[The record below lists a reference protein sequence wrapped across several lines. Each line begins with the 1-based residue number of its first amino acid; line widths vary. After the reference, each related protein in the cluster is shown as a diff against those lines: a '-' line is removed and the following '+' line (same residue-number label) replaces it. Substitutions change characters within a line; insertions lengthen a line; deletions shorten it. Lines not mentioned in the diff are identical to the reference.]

1 MTEQFRFGY
10 IFANKS
16 HVVFL

>member
-1 MTEQFRFGY
+1 MSTHKPL

-16 HVVFL
+16 HHHQV